1 MHTNCSKPRSQRG
14 RAAVAASLSR
24 CLLPVVPGRPCL
36 AGRLLPARRVFLVLV
51 LNCCGGV
58 GLVAAAYWMPRPGG
72 FRRAA
77 GPRLRWALGHW
88 PVPAAQR
95 RGRFASPRRALL
107 CFVGPGRGVF
117 RPRSFRSGGAGG
129 ARSRASAAVGC
140 GARSVF
146 VPAPP
151 FALRRAVFCAC
162 WSGVL
167 PCLPPAPAAPA
178 GGSRGAQGCAFGCF
192 CLVLLAAI
200 RRGVFCFR
208 AFALCAGGATFQGAG
223 CSAPLTFA
231 NTCVSMIWQGCAAPI
246 WGPLREGCPGCS
258 KTRLDLIQ
266 AGFFVPAF
274 RLLRSS
280 AFHFSPI

>member
-1 MHTNCSKPRSQRG
+1 MPC
-14 RAAVAASLSR
+14 RAAFTGAPGVPRARPQLLWWRRPCGRRLLDAPARWFSSRRRPPASLGFGPLALAR
-24 CLLPVVPGRPCL
+24 RAKARPLRLP
-36 AGRLLPARRVFLVLV
+36 PARSAL
-51 LNCCGGV
+51 
-58 GLVAAAYWMPRPGG
+58 
-72 FRRAA
+72 FRGA
-77 GPRLRWALGHW
+77 
-88 PVPAAQR
+88 
-95 RGRFASPRRALL
+95 
-107 CFVGPGRGVF
+107 GPGRVSASLVSLRGGRGRSLPGFRCRWLRCPFGF
-117 RPRSFRSGGAGG
+117 RPG
-129 ARSRASAAVGC
+129 
-140 GARSVF
+140 
-146 VPAPP
+146 PP